1 MALSTRENVYRF
13 VRERILAGT
22 PPTVREVQSQF
33 GFKSSASARQHL
45 DKLVN
50 DGLILKLKGISRG
63 FRLPEQKDGK
73 PPIHHVPIMGQIQA
87 GQPILAV
94 EDIEGTIPMSG
105 DGLHQDSFALRVRGD
120 SMKDAGIL
128 AGDLV
133 IVRPQPDA
141 DNGDIVAVLIGD
153 EATVKRLKKR
163 ENRVELHPENP
174 DFQPIILK
182 SEGARLL
189 GKIIEVR
196 RHL

>member
-1 MALSTRENVYRF
+1 MAISTRDKVYRF
-13 VRERILAGT
+13 VRQRILAGT

-33 GFKSSASARQHL
+33 GFSSSASARQHL
-45 DKLVN
+45 DKLVS
-50 DGLILKLKGISRG
+50 DGKILRVKGISRG
-63 FRLPEQKDGK
+63 FRLPEQKNGM
-73 PPIHHVPIMGQIQA
+73 PPVHHVPIMGQIQA

-94 EDIEGTIPMSG
+94 EDIEGTIPISEE
-105 DGLHQDSFALRVRGD
+105 GLHEDTFALRVRGD

-141 DNGDIVAVLIGD
+141 DNGDIVAALIGD
-153 EATVKRLKKR
+153 EATVKRLQKR
-163 ENRVELHPENP
+163 KNHIELHPENP
-174 DFQPIILK
+174 NFQPIILK
-182 SEGARLL
+182 PEDAQLL